1 MEGERYVNIKI
12 VREISIRI
20 ERERLIVIDIVRVR

>member
-1 MEGERYVNIKI
+1 MEGERYVNIEI

>member
-1 MEGERYVNIKI
+1 MEGERYVNIEL